1 MSNYYEILGVSQDAS
16 KDEIKSAF
24 RKKART
30 LHPDVNKEPDAEEKF
45 KELGKAYET
54 LMDDNKRAT
63 YDRYGEDGLKNA
75 GFDTG
80 GPFAGGFGDLN
91 DIFNS
96 FFGGMGGFSGF
107 GFGGRPDPNAPVEG
121 DDLRLDIEIDF
132 EQAVFG
138 TDKEIKF
145 DHLETC
151 SACNGT
157 GSEKGSKPET
167 CPTCHGTGQVQQVMR
182 TPLGSIAQIVT
193 CPDCQGKGKKIS
205 SPCKACKGA
214 GKIEKEKK
222 IEIKIP
228 AGVDNM
234 SKIRVSGEGDAGTN
248 GGRAGDLFVV
258 LHIKPS
264 EYFKRDGNDVYS
276 RLDIT
281 PAQAVL
287 GDEIVIKTL
296 DGEQKI
302 QIAPGVQSGNSV
314 KIKNAG
320 VPYLSR
326 PSQRGDHVVIISVKT
341 PTHLSDEERNLY
353 KKLYELQKNKKPQES
368 ILDKV
373 KGVFNNA

>member
-1 MSNYYEILGVSQDAS
+1 MTDYYEILGVSKDAS

-24 RKKART
+24 RRKART
-30 LHPDVNKEPDAEEKF
+30 LHPDVNKAPDAEEKF

-75 GFDTG
+75 GFDTN

-96 FFGGMGGFSGF
+96 FFGGMGGF

-138 TDKEIKF
+138 CEKEIKF
-145 DHLETC
+145 DHLELC
-151 SACNGT
+151 PSCGGT
-157 GSEKGSKPET
+157 GAEKGSKPET

-193 CPDCQGKGKKIS
+193 CPDCHGAGKKIS
-205 SPCKACKGA
+205 KPCKDCKGQ
-214 GKIEKEKK
+214 GKIQKEKK
-222 IEIKIP
+222 INIKIP

-234 SKIRVSGEGDAGTN
+234 SKIRVSHEGDAGTN
-248 GGRAGDLFVV
+248 GGPAGDLYVV
-258 LHIKPS
+258 LHVKAS
-264 EYFKRDGNDVYS
+264 DYFKREGNDVYS

-281 PAQAVL
+281 HAQAAL
-287 GDEIVIKTL
+287 GDEVVVKTL

-302 QIAPGVQSGNSV
+302 TVQAGVQSGNSI
-314 KIKNAG
+314 KIKGAG
-320 VPYLSR
+320 VPYIAR
-326 PSQRGDHVVIISVKT
+326 PSQRGDHIVVVAVKT
-341 PTHLSDEERNLY
+341 PTKLSDEERNLY
-353 KKLYELQKNKKPQES
+353 RKLYEIQNNKKASQQSS
-368 ILDKV
+368 IMDKV
-373 KGVFNNA
+373 KGVFQ

>member
-1 MSNYYEILGVSQDAS
+1 MTDYYEILGVAKDAT

-30 LHPDVNKEPDAEEKF
+30 LHPDVNKAPNAEEKF

-96 FFGGMGGFSGF
+96 FFGGMGGF

-132 EQAVFG
+132 KDAIFG
-138 TDKEIKF
+138 IEKEVKF
-145 DHLETC
+145 DHLENC
-151 SACNGT
+151 PSCGGT
-157 GSEKGSKPET
+157 GAEKGSKPVT
-167 CPTCHGTGQVQQVMR
+167 CPTCHGSGQVQHVTR
-182 TPLGSIAQIVT
+182 TPLGSFAQIVT
-193 CPDCQGKGKKIS
+193 CPDCHGSGKKIMNT
-205 SPCKACKGA
+205 CKDCKGQ
-214 GKIEKEKK
+214 GKIQKEKK
-222 IEIKIP
+222 INIKIP

-248 GGRAGDLFVV
+248 GGPAGDLYVV
-258 LHIKPS
+258 LHVKS
-264 EYFKRDGNDVYS
+264 SDYFKRDGNNVYS
-276 RLDIT
+276 RIDIT
-281 PAQAVL
+281 PAQAAL
-287 GDEIVIKTL
+287 GDDIIVKTL

-302 QIAPGVQSGNSV
+302 TVQSGIQSGNSI
-314 KIKNAG
+314 KIKGAG
-320 VPYLSR
+320 VPFIQR
-326 PSQRGDHVVIISVKT
+326 PSQRGDHIVIVAVKT
-341 PTHLSDEERNLY
+341 PTKLSDEERNLY
-353 KKLYELQKNKKPQES
+353 KRLYEIQNNQKAKQQAT
-368 ILDKV
+368 IMDKV
-373 KGVFNNA
+373 KGVFQ

>member
-1 MSNYYEILGVSQDAS
+1 MTDYYEILGVSKDAS

-24 RKKART
+24 RRKART
-30 LHPDVNKEPDAEEKF
+30 LHPDVNKAPDAEEKF

-96 FFGGMGGFSGF
+96 FFGGMGGF

-138 TDKEIKF
+138 TEKEIKF
-145 DHLETC
+145 DHLENC
-151 SACNGT
+151 PSCGGT
-157 GSEKGSKPET
+157 GAEKGSKPLT
-167 CPTCHGTGQVQQVMR
+167 CPTCHGSGQVQQVTR
-182 TPLGSIAQIVT
+182 TPLGSFAQIVT
-193 CPDCQGKGKKIS
+193 CPDCHGTGKKIMN
-205 SPCKACKGA
+205 PCKDCKGQ
-214 GKIEKEKK
+214 GKVQKEKK
-222 IEIKIP
+222 INVKIP

-248 GGRAGDLFVV
+248 GGPAGDLYVV
-258 LHIKPS
+258 LHVKAS
-264 EYFKRDGNDVYS
+264 DYFKRDGNNVYS

-281 PAQAVL
+281 PAQAAL
-287 GDEIVIKTL
+287 GDEVVVKTL
-296 DGEQKI
+296 NGEQKI
-302 QIAPGVQSGNSV
+302 VVQPGIQSGNSI
-314 KIKNAG
+314 KIKGAG
-320 VPYLSR
+320 VPFIQR
-326 PSQRGDHVVIISVKT
+326 PSQRGDHIVIVAVKT
-341 PTHLSDEERNLY
+341 PTKLSDEERSLY
-353 KKLYELQKNKKPQES
+353 RRLYELQNNQKAKQQAT
-368 ILDKV
+368 IMDKV
-373 KGVFNNA
+373 KGVFQ